1 MPVDER
7 RKRAK
12 RARSEAKPSEEG
24 RRAAARAPGPQDVR
38 ARSEAKPSEGRPA
51 SAFELIPA
59 IDILAGRC
67 VRLTQGDYEQAT
79 VYAEDPAEVAKRF
92 ARLSIPRLHV
102 VDLDGAKAGRPR
114 NTEAVRRILACV
126 GRVPVQLG
134 GGLRDLAAI
143 EAALATGVGRI
154 VLGTLAAR
162 EPAVVREA
170 ARRHPGR
177 IAVGID
183 ARDGWVAVEGWR
195 ERSQKRAI
203 DLARELEDAGV
214 VAIIFTDIG
223 RDGMLQGPNLEATA
237 ELAARVAIPVIIS
250 GGIRSAADV
259 LAAAAHAERGI
270 AGAIVG
276 RALYT
281 GAVDLAATL
290 EQLACS

>member
-1 MPVDER
+1 VPLGEAGEGKR

-24 RRAAARAPGPQDVR
+24 RRAAARAPGRQGVP
-38 ARSEAKPSEGRPA
+38 ARS
-51 SAFELIPA
+51 FELIPA

-67 VRLTQGDYEQAT
+67 VRLAQGDYEQAT
-79 VYAEDPAEVAKRF
+79 VYAEDPAEVATRF

-114 NTEAVRRILACV
+114 NTEALRRILACV

-134 GGLRDLAAI
+134 GGLRDLVAI
-143 EAALATGVGRI
+143 EEALAIGVGRI

-177 IAVGID
+177 IVVGID

-214 VAIIFTDIG
+214 AAIIFTDIG

-237 ELAARVAIPVIIS
+237 ELASHVAVPVIVS
-250 GGIRSAADV
+250 GGIRSATDV
-259 LAAAAHAERGI
+259 LAAAAHVERGI